1 MELRF
6 FAGDDPPLASPIIES
21 LRRSFP
27 GLTASAGLKDGPGVA
42 IAIGPGGL
50 RQALQSGS
58 QARILCLFCS
68 GPSFRA
74 LTASLS
80 SEAGRR
86 VSAVY
91 AEAAPSQQMRLIHQ
105 LYGRRVVVG
114 VLLGQASAYLEPI
127 LRYAAESAKLDV
139 LVAHHTEGSMSRSLL
154 QLSAADVLLTVPDRD
169 IYNANS
175 LREVLEASYRRGMPM
190 IGYSTGM
197 VNAGALACAYA
208 SVDDVVS
215 HATEVIDTMNTGVLP
230 EPVFCRYWRVA
241 VNDRVARSLNLAI
254 DDGVRQL
261 GNQPSEVSR

>member
-6 FAGDDPPLASPIIES
+6 FAGDDTQLASPIIES

-42 IAIGPGGL
+42 IAIGPSGL

-58 QARILCLFCS
+58 HARILCLFCS
-68 GPSFRA
+68 GPSFRE
-74 LTASLS
+74 LTGSLNPD
-80 SEAGRR
+80 AARR

-91 AEAAPSQQMRLIHQ
+91 AEAAPSQQMALIHK

-114 VLLGQASAYLEPI
+114 VLLGQATAYLEPT

-139 LVAHHTEGSMSRSLL
+139 LVAHHTEGSTSRSLL
-154 QLSAADVLLTVPDRD
+154 QLSAADVLLTVPDRE

-175 LREVLEASYRRGMPM
+175 LREVLEASYRRAMPM

-208 SVDDVVS
+208 SVDDVIG
-215 HATEVIDTMNTGVLP
+215 HASGLIDAMNTGLLP
-230 EPVFCRYWRVA
+230 EPGFCRFWRVA
-241 VNDRVARSLNLAI
+241 VNDRVARSLNLSI
-254 DDGVRQL
+254 DDGVRHL
-261 GNQPSEVSR
+261 GIQPPGGY